1 MGEQLIRD
9 KQTLEKKQRE
19 LLTLIPKWSTH
30 HHHTQCVIFFPLV
43 LIDEVDPC
51 RSRWPSGP
59 ENGMHELVMT
69 SVDVF
74 RKQWELDPDL
84 QLGSEVL

>member
-1 MGEQLIRD
+1 MIN
-9 KQTLEKKQRE
+9 
-19 LLTLIPKWSTH
+19 PPPYSM
-30 HHHTQCVIFFPLV
+30 CYYFFFLV

-51 RSRWPSGP
+51 CSRWPGGP
-59 ENGMHELVMT
+59 ENGMHEFVMT
-69 SVDVF
+69 SVDAF